1 MTVKDFQDKWF
12 SLMESRTGY
21 ANPTA
26 TTMLF
31 AVSRLSLKQQTPNIL
46 LDWHEIALATGI
58 ANYKT
63 FKKNLDYLCSL
74 GALSVVKKG
83 YNDQMP
89 TVIYVRILAENDA
102 VMSEL
107 WSKTDS
113 EIRQLALSKN
123 TKAVPKLYQST
134 DKAMEKLYQS
144 STKAVP
150 KLYQSTLTHVH
161 GRGRAEKEYT
171 SGVVEY
177 NTSSKEK
184 EVVSSSCSSSNAT
197 GENFNNS
204 GGGDSNDVPDFVR
217 RDRQAA
223 PELRAQLTK
232 GQSHYADRHPPVE
245 TGTAAIAEEWCSIG
259 NAPFTRPA
267 AEEYIRQLF
276 AGTKGEPMQK
286 RTHLTIDQIL
296 PAFMEKRAL
305 NGEFANKRH
314 LFACVEGFAEDV
326 RDGKETANS
335 AAVKPKKSPSP
346 IDNLV
351 WN

>member
-1 MTVKDFQDKWF
+1 MSREISKSIYRSLVKFH
-12 SLMESRTGY
+12 E
-21 ANPTA
+21 TA
-26 TTMLF
+26 
-31 AVSRLSLKQQTPNIL
+31 AAI
-46 LDWHEIALATGI
+46 
-58 ANYKT
+58 
-63 FKKNLDYLCSL
+63 
-74 GALSVVKKG
+74 KG
-83 YNDQMP
+83 YKGNIGNLFSAMALQIIE
-89 TVIYVRILAENDA
+89 T
-102 VMSEL
+102 
-107 WSKTDS
+107 KTDS
-113 EIRQLALSKN
+113 CSCDYEHWNSKTRIGKKEFYEGLQWLHDAGFIDYEKGKPRLPGRVAIIIETHNSVRPHTQTILSPYQDHTESIPSPYLEH
-123 TKAVPKLYQST
+123 TKSIPNG
-134 DKAMEKLYQS
+134 
-144 STKAVP
+144 
-150 KLYQSTLTHVH
+150 LTHVH
-161 GRGRAEKEYT
+161 GHGRAEKEYT

-204 GGGDSNDVPDFVR
+204 GGGDSNDVPEFVR

-223 PELRAQLTK
+223 AELRAQLTK

-267 AEEYIRQLF
+267 AEDYIRQLF

-326 RDGKETANS
+326 QSGRET
-335 AAVKPKKSPSP
+335 VYEKPKRQQRKSETFLAPV
-346 IDNLV
+346 I
-351 WN
+351 